1 MPWAWSSSVV
11 LTHAQL
17 KKLSCGKDRSDL
29 DGKPIFKV
37 GGTLSWLYSLGFKS
51 RLNKIVLA
59 IPNLS
64 LPGFY
69 FHWSFHPHMPLFNK
83 LLHLLEGWTC
93 AFLWMPASQPASLWR
108 PAWCPLRE
116 WCHSGYKFSCLFSL
130 SFWYIRTECSCLCP
144 SSPAFDAMEG
154 YEQVHYNLINQPV
167 NLHALYCGSVWAA
180 SVPLWQLL
188 GTQSC
193 NY

>member
-29 DGKPIFKV
+29 DGKPIFKL

-93 AFLWMPASQPASLWR
+93 AFLWMPASQPASQ
-108 PAWCPLRE
+108 PLE
-116 WCHSGYKFSCLFSL
+116 ACLMSTK
-130 SFWYIRTECSCLCP
+130 R
-144 SSPAFDAMEG
+144 
-154 YEQVHYNLINQPV
+154 V
-167 NLHALYCGSVWAA
+167 
-180 SVPLWQLL
+180 VPLWVQILL
-188 GTQSC
+188 LVFPFFLIHQNRMFMPLPIFPCLRYYGRLWASSL
-193 NY
+193 